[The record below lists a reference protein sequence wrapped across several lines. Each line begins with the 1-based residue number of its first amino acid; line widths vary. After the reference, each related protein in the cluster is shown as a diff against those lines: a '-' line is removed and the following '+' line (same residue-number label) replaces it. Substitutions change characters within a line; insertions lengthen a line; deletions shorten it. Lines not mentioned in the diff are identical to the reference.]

1 MELEKTIIKKVYDE
15 YLPKD
20 HSYGTLDS
28 TNLNPKREV
37 QLDKLE
43 RIAQKL
49 QQISDDI
56 VRKKLTPKETTSWSL
71 TGAMGPESIPLGI
84 PIAKQA
90 AISNT
95 GGSGF
100 LLFDTIPDGPL
111 DTSIE
116 RLMAQFPI
124 SRLLDGL
131 DGPLTLDCDEVLK
144 MYGFSPDGGGEE
156 GGNSDTD
163 DGQQS
168 SSSESS
174 SDTEED
180 DDTETESSSGEIDL
194 ASQYEACAEI
204 ELEWLKLILILVR
217 VIQTIRTIIDLVI
230 SLTLPILDILALAI
244 GAWLN
249 PPNIAII
256 AMKVM
261 TVITGIV
268 SMLIALILQSI
279 WNLLNLDCVCDQ
291 TEQVM
296 AQIAKA
302 LSAFSNIM
310 SVFSPNSVNLI
321 VGKVNDEIMDP
332 LNDLATKLQ
341 DKKDAWSAAE
351 DAYKSVFSLN
361 TLKEIGNAAKNA
373 AVTGVT
379 GSYQFGKAASL
390 YNQFSQLISG
400 PMSEVVD
407 SAKSVSNLFKK
418 ESYTNSSAAQTK
430 AASMLLSA
438 KLAYVFTSSKK
449 L

>member
-84 PIAKQA
+84 PLAKQA

-144 MYGFSPDGGGEE
+144 MYGFSSDGDSGEE
-156 GGNSDTD
+156 GGTE

-174 SDTEED
+174 PDTEED
-180 DDTETESSSGEIDL
+180 SSDTAETESSGEIDL

>member
-84 PIAKQA
+84 PLAKQA

-144 MYGFSPDGGGEE
+144 MYGFSSDDGGSEE
-156 GGNSDTD
+156 GESSDT
-163 DGQQS
+163 GQS

-174 SDTEED
+174 PNTEED
-180 DDTETESSSGEIDL
+180 SGDTDETESSSDEIDL

-217 VIQTIRTIIDLVI
+217 VIRTIRTIIDLVI

-418 ESYTNSSAAQTK
+418 ESYANSSAAQTK